1 MEGEGSQLGLGQTML
16 FRLLEVGVVVLP
28 ATQEAVERLAPPIA
42 ALEIMLLK
50 VIALLR
56 ELTSCFI
63 LRGI

>member
-1 MEGEGSQLGLGQTML
+1 MGEGSQPRLGPAML
-16 FRLLEVGVVVLP
+16 FRLLEVGVVVLQAMP
-28 ATQEAVERLAPPIA
+28 EAVELLAPPIV

-50 VIALLR
+50 VIALLQ